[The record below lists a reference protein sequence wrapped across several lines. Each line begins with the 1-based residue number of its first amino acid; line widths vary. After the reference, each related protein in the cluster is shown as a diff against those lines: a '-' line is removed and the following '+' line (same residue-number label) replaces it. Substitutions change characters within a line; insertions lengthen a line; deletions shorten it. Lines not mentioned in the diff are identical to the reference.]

1 MKIYLAS
8 PFFDEVEVKRMETV
22 RDILREKK
30 LDVFVPNEHQ
40 HKELEF
46 GSMEWRKA
54 TFNSDVSAIDEAD
67 IVVAVNSKGNY
78 DDAGT
83 MWEIGYAYATKKPV
97 VLVNLTGDTINLMVA
112 DSLHAL
118 ITTEEELIN
127 YDFDRLDRIEY
138 TNYVW

>member
-97 VLVNLTGDTINLMVA
+97 VLVNLTGDTINLMIA

-118 ITTEEELIN
+118 VTSYDELKD
-127 YDFDRLDRIEY
+127 YDFEKMEKKPYL
-138 TNYVW
+138 NYVW

>member
-1 MKIYLAS
+1 MKVYLAS

-83 MWEIGYAYATKKPV
+83 MWEIGYAYATKKPA
-97 VLVNLTGDTINLMVA
+97 VLVNLTGDTINLMIA

-118 ITTEEELIN
+118 VTSYDELKD
-127 YDFDRLDRIEY
+127 YDFEKMEKKPYL
-138 TNYVW
+138 NYVW

>member
-67 IVVAVNSKGNY
+67 IVVAINSKGNY

-127 YDFDRLDRIEY
+127 YDFDKLDRIEY